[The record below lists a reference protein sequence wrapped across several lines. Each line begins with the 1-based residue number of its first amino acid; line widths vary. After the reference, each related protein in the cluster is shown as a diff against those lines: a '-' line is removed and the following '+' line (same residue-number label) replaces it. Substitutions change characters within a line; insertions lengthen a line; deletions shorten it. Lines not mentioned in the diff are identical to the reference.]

1 MNEPQTF
8 QLLDFTSPR
17 RLRKEK
23 WRALSKWHQN
33 ICLLTTEAWASL
45 ISHETVLSATRI
57 EPFQRLEAVQRTP
70 DDAVGVQLS
79 IGPDQTPSLMI
90 FSGKQLHGLL
100 ADVLDVPGTEWPT
113 PAKFTPA
120 EESILSVMFQRL
132 ASAVGDG
139 IPGPEA
145 IRCEF
150 VSIVDRPRR
159 TRLFSLIDELFVLEI
174 GITSRFG
181 EDTAFW
187 MLPKKEVESLVGHE
201 ALEEEYDERPVQ
213 PAMIALTHRMPVT
226 LVVELGTTN
235 LSMAQMTQL
244 GIGDVLVLD
253 QSINRPIQA
262 CLAGTAKLTGRPVRV
277 GIRQGF
283 AVTEQVGS

>member
-1 MNEPQTF
+1 MNEPQTL

-23 WRALSKWHQN
+23 WRVLSKWHQN

-45 ISHETVLSATRI
+45 MRQETVLAATRI

-70 DDAVGVQLS
+70 SDAVGVRFS
-79 IGPDQTPSLMI
+79 IGPDQSPSLMV
-90 FSGKQLHGLL
+90 FSMKQLHALL
-100 ADVLDVPGTEWPT
+100 ADVLDVPGTEWPA
-113 PAKFTPA
+113 PRKFTPA
-120 EESILSVMFQRL
+120 EESILSVLFQRL
-132 ASAVGDG
+132 AGAVGEG

-150 VSIVDRPRR
+150 VSMIERPRR

-187 MLPKKEVESLVGHE
+187 MLPKKEVEALVGHE
-201 ALEEEYDERPVQ
+201 APEDEYDERPVQ
-213 PAMIALTHRMPVT
+213 AGMVALTHRMPVN
-226 LVVELGTTN
+226 LVVELGTTE

-253 QSINRPIQA
+253 QSINRPVQA
-262 CLAGTAKLTGRPVRV
+262 CLAGTAKLAGKPVRV